1 MQGLIA
7 ALGWMTILP
16 MPKQESIGDMQKI
29 LPWLPVTGLV
39 VGTCVVLG
47 CYLGALFDPW
57 LGALFGVFVWLL
69 ITGGLHAD
77 GLADLTDALGAS
89 HSNAER
95 FIAVLK
101 DPHIGSFGTL
111 ALVFLVVSKL
121 VLLKLLID
129 LEAWWGLLLIPVWA
143 RLGVLFWSR
152 LPALTD
158 GFAAL
163 LANVDISYHAKAWL
177 GGLVFISLL
186 LGTYLWLGVLV
197 IYAWYC
203 FLKYRIKG
211 MNGDCLGAGI
221 ECSEIALLA
230 LLLI

>member
-7 ALGWMTILP
+7 ALRWMTVLP
-16 MPKQESIGDMQKI
+16 MPKQVEEGDMQKI

-39 VGTCVVLG
+39 VGACVVFG
-47 CYLGALFDPW
+47 CYVGALFDPW
-57 LGALFGVFVWLL
+57 LGALLGVFVWLL

-77 GLADLTDALGAS
+77 GLADLTDALGAR
-89 HSNAER
+89 HGDKER

-111 ALVFLVVSKL
+111 ALIFLVVSKL

-143 RLGVLFWSR
+143 RLGVLFWCR
-152 LPALTD
+152 LPALTE
-158 GFAAL
+158 GFGACL
-163 LANVDISYHAKAWL
+163 QDVDISYQANIIFV
-177 GGLVFISLL
+177 GLLFISLWFAPSL
-186 LGTYLWLGVLV
+186 WLASVVIYLW
-197 IYAWYC
+197 YA
-203 FLKYRIKG
+203 FLKYHVKG

>member
-7 ALGWMTILP
+7 ALRWMTVLP
-16 MPKQESIGDMQKI
+16 MPKQLEEGDMQKI

-39 VGTCVVLG
+39 VGLFVVLA
-47 CYLGALFDPW
+47 CYVGALFDPW
-57 LGALFGVFVWLL
+57 LGALLGVFVWLV

-77 GLADLTDALGAS
+77 GLADLTDALGAR
-89 HSNAER
+89 HGDKKR

-111 ALVFLVVSKL
+111 ALIFLVVSKL

-143 RLGVLFWSR
+143 RLGVLFWCR
-152 LPALTD
+152 LPALTE
-158 GFAAL
+158 GFGAYL
-163 LANVDISYHAKAWL
+163 QGVDISLQANIIFV
-177 GGLVFISLL
+177 GLLMISLWL
-186 LGTYLWLGVLV
+186 APSLWLAGVV
-197 IYAWYC
+197 IYFWYA
-203 FLKYRIKG
+203 FLKYQVKG

-221 ECSEIALLA
+221 ECSEIALLV
-230 LLLI
+230 LSLI

>member
-1 MQGLIA
+1 M
-7 ALGWMTILP
+7 
-16 MPKQESIGDMQKI
+16 
-29 LPWLPVTGLV
+29 
-39 VGTCVVLG
+39 
-47 CYLGALFDPW
+47 
-57 LGALFGVFVWLL
+57 
-69 ITGGLHAD
+69 HAD
-77 GLADLTDALGAS
+77 GLADLTDALGAR
-89 HSNAER
+89 HGDIER

-111 ALVFLVVSKL
+111 ALIFLVVSKL

-129 LEAWWGLLLIPVWA
+129 LEAWWGLLLIPIWA
-143 RLGVLFWSR
+143 RLGVLFWCR
-152 LPALTD
+152 LPTLTD

-163 LANVDISYHAKAWL
+163 LMNVNISSHAKLWL
-177 GGLVFISLL
+177 GGLILISFL
-186 LGTYLWLGVLV
+186 LGTSLWLGMLM

-203 FLKYRIKG
+203 FLKYRIEG